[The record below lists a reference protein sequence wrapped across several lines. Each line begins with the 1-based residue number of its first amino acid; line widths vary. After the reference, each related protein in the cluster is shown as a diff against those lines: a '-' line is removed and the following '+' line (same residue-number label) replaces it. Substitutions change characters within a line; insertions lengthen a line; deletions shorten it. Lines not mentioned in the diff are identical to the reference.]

1 MIIDYEFK
9 CCICGKHITNEYGN
23 NPYPIY
29 NAGECCNKCNY
40 KEVIPAR
47 IINFKNKK

>member
-29 NAGECCNKCNY
+29 NAGECCNICNMLI
-40 KEVIPAR
+40 VLPAR
-47 IINFKNKK
+47 IKKLNSK